1 MKWALE
7 PGHSA
12 AEFAVRH
19 MMVTWVRGSFKNVTG
34 ALQFDPADLSKGS
47 VDVTIDVKQLYSG
60 DKARDEH
67 LLSKDFL
74 DAAEHP
80 SMTFKSSAIRL
91 LASSEAEVQ
100 GDLTIRGVTRPTVLE
115 VKFLGQWNT
124 PFWEDGV
131 DKGPMARAGFVATTR
146 INRQDFGISWNGD
159 LERGGVVVGND
170 VHVTIDAEALL
181 DK

>member
-34 ALQFDPADLSKGS
+34 TLQFDPADPSKGS
-47 VDVTIDVKQLYSG
+47 VDVTIDVKQLHSG

-74 DAAEHP
+74 NAEEHP
-80 SMTFKSSAIRL
+80 
-91 LASSEAEVQ
+91 
-100 GDLTIRGVTRPTVLE
+100 
-115 VKFLGQWNT
+115 
-124 PFWEDGV
+124 
-131 DKGPMARAGFVATTR
+131 TTLPR
-146 INRQDFGISWNGD
+146 
-159 LERGGVVVGND
+159 
-170 VHVTIDAEALL
+170 
-181 DK
+181 